1 MKISSSRDFRLAVLH
16 VEGALR
22 AGNYISVVNF
32 STGIEIH
39 HPRNSAAIDI
49 AINKIINHRSGYLT
63 FEQTQASRVCKNFDL
78 RQKLKKYKPSL
89 RNQIR
94 EANRIRKQQEDAPAQ
109 GAESHALGGAV

>member
-22 AGNYISVVNF
+22 ASNYISVVNF
-32 STGIEIH
+32 STGIEKH

-63 FEQTQASRVCKNFDL
+63 FEQTQASRLCKSFEL
-78 RQKLKKYKPSL
+78 RQKLAKHRPSL
-89 RNQIR
+89 RLQLR
-94 EANRIRKQQEDAPAQ
+94 TKKRIRKQQEDAPVQ
-109 GAESHALGGAV
+109 GAESNALGGAA